1 MPITTKLKAVSLGV
15 SLALAGLLVG
25 CNQNDSDPLV
35 KNDAYYRG
43 QAEAMV
49 AKLTLGEKLDL
60 LSGPGYGSANG
71 AINVKQD
78 VPGVAGYI
86 NGVLR
91 RADGIDI
98 PALKLA
104 DGPAGVRIN
113 ANRDGDSTSY
123 YATAWPI
130 GSLLASSWDVKLVKA
145 VGEAMGDEV
154 RQYGVDILLA
164 PGMNIQRNP
173 LNGRNFEYYS
183 EDPLLTGKIGAA
195 MVNGVE
201 SNGVGTTIKHYFGN
215 NSETNRNQIND
226 IGEPRT
232 FREIYLRG
240 FQIAVDEAQPWAV
253 MTSYNKVNGTYVNER
268 RDAVTDLLR
277 GEWKF
282 DGLVMSDWFAGD
294 VANNAYKQVLAGQ
307 DLIEPGNVK
316 EQLQQSIEHGD
327 LDEAKHGDLD
337 EAKVT
342 EAAIHIL
349 TQAMKSP
356 SYNQLAVSNSPDLA
370 AHAKLARQAG
380 AESMVLLRNDAAAL
394 PIAATSKVASFGI
407 NQINTY
413 KGGTGSGDVNA
424 ASTTTIAQGLAS
436 RFPVNGALQAYYGDF
451 YEANKVYHEGQFGA
465 KGYYTCAEA
474 PISGDLAALIANAA
488 ATQQAAVISIGRQA
502 GEGADRSS
510 GKGDYLLGDDERAL
524 IDAVSSAFHAQG
536 KKVVV
541 VLNVNGVID
550 TAQWS
555 DKVDGILLAYMA
567 GQETGHAVAD
577 VLSGAV
583 NPSGKLAQSFPHS
596 YASVPSAG
604 TFPGED
610 TDGDGEPDDLYYNEG
625 IYVGYRYYSTFEQAV
640 SYPFGFGLSYTSF
653 SYTSPAIASNT
664 LEGGSAG
671 SLVLTATIT
680 NTGAVA
686 GKEAAQ
692 VYVTAPEVKLKKPL
706 IELKAFAKTAQLAPG
721 ASEQLSF
728 TIPASILASFDEASN
743 QWIVEPG
750 RYSAYISPSSDVS
763 ASTPVSFTVSK
774 EIVVSNTTPGALALP
789 AGVDPASVT
798 TVTR

>member
-35 KNDAYYRG
+35 KDDAYYRG

-49 AKLTLGEKLDL
+49 AKLTLSEKLDL

-91 RADGIDI
+91 SADGIDI

-113 ANRDGDSTSY
+113 ANRDGDSASY

-145 VGEAMGDEV
+145 IGEAMGDEV

-226 IGEPRT
+226 IGEART

-268 RDAVTDLLR
+268 RDALTDLLR

-327 LDEAKHGDLD
+327 LDEAK
-337 EAKVT
+337 VN

-349 TQAMKSP
+349 TQVMKSP
-356 SYNQLAVSNSPDLA
+356 SYSQLAISNSPDLT

-394 PIAATSKVASFGI
+394 PLAASSTLASFGI

-424 ASTTTIAQGLAS
+424 ASTTTIAQGLVA
-436 RFPVNGALQAYYGDF
+436 RFPVNEALQSYYRDF
-451 YEANKVYHEGQFGA
+451 YENNKVYHEGQFGA

-577 VLSGAV
+577 VLSGAI

-671 SLVLTATIT
+671 NLVLTATIT

-728 TIPASILASFDEASN
+728 TIPASILASFDETSN

-789 AGVDPASVT
+789 VGVDPSSVT
-798 TVTR
+798 TITR

>member
-1 MPITTKLKAVSLGV
+1 MRITTKIKTVSLAV

-25 CNQNDSDPLV
+25 CNQNDSEPLV
-35 KNDAYYRG
+35 KDDAYYRS
-43 QAEAMV
+43 QAEALV
-49 AKLTLGEKLDL
+49 AKLTLSEKLDL
-60 LSGPGYGSANG
+60 LSGPGYGSADG

-78 VPGVAGYI
+78 VAGVAGYI

-91 RADGIDI
+91 SADGIDI

-104 DGPAGVRIN
+104 DGPAGLRISSE
-113 ANRDGDSTSY
+113 RDGDSATY

-130 GSLLASSWDVKLVKA
+130 GSLLASSWDVNLVKS
-145 VGEAMGDEV
+145 VGAAMGDEV

-215 NSETNRNQIND
+215 NSETSRNQIND

-268 RDAVTDLLR
+268 KDAVTDVLR
-277 GEWKF
+277 SEWKF

-316 EQLQQSIEHGD
+316 EQLQQSIEQ
-327 LDEAKHGDLD
+327 GDLD
-337 EAKVT
+337 EAKVS
-342 EAAIHIL
+342 EAAVHIL
-349 TQAMKSP
+349 TQMMKSP

-370 AHAKLARQAG
+370 AHATLARQAG
-380 AESMVLLRNDAAAL
+380 AESMVLLRNQAAAL
-394 PIAATSKVASFGI
+394 PIATTSKVASFGI

-424 ASTTTIAQGLAS
+424 ASTTTIAQGLAA
-436 RFPVNGALQAYYGDF
+436 RFPVSETLQAYYSDF
-451 YEANKVYHEGQFGA
+451 YENNKVYHEGQFGA

-474 PISGDLAALIANAA
+474 DVGTELASLITAA
-488 ATQQAAVISIGRQA
+488 ASEQDVAVISIGRQA

-510 GKGDYLLGDDERAL
+510 GKGDYLLGDDELAL
-524 IDAVSSAFHAQG
+524 IDAVSSAFHAQS

-550 TAQWS
+550 TAQWR

-567 GQETGHAVAD
+567 GQETGNAVAD
-577 VLSGAV
+577 VLSGTV
-583 NPSGKLAQSFPHS
+583 NPSGKLAQSFPQS
-596 YASVPSAG
+596 YASVPSAT

-610 TDGDGEPDDLYYNEG
+610 TDGDGALDDLYYNEG
-625 IYVGYRYYSTFEQAV
+625 IYVGYRYYSTFDQAV

-653 SYTSPAIASNT
+653 GYTSPAIASNT
-664 LEGGSAG
+664 LASGAAG

-692 VYVTAPEVKLKKPL
+692 VYVSAPEVKLKKPL
-706 IELKAFAKTAQLAPG
+706 IELKAFAKTGQLAPG

-750 RYSAYISPSSDVS
+750 SYSAYISPSSDVS
-763 ASTPVSFTVSK
+763 TTTPVSFSVSK
-774 EIVVSNTTPGALALP
+774 EIVVSSTTPGALALP
-789 AGVDPASVT
+789 SGVDAATVT
-798 TVTR
+798 TVIK

>member
-1 MPITTKLKAVSLGV
+1 MPITTTKMKAISLCV
-15 SLALAGLLVG
+15 SLALAGILVG
-25 CNQNDSDPLV
+25 CNQNDSEPLV
-35 KNDAYYRG
+35 KDDAYYRG

-49 AKLTLGEKLDL
+49 ARLTLAEKLDL
-60 LSGPGYGSANG
+60 LSGPGYGSADG

-78 VPGVAGYI
+78 VAGVAGYI

-91 RADGIDI
+91 SADGIDI

-104 DGPAGVRIN
+104 DGPAGLRIS
-113 ANRDGDSTSY
+113 ANRDGDSASY
-123 YATAWPI
+123 HATAWPI
-130 GSLLASSWDVKLVKA
+130 GTLLASSWDVNLVRS
-145 VGEAMGDEV
+145 VGEAMGDEM

-183 EDPLLTGKIGAA
+183 EDPLLTGKMGAA
-195 MVNGVE
+195 IVNGVE
-201 SNGVGTTIKHYFGN
+201 SNGVGTTIKHFFGN

-268 RDAVTDLLR
+268 KDAVTEVLR
-277 GEWKF
+277 GEWQF

-316 EQLQQSIEHGD
+316 EQLQQSIDQAD
-327 LDEAKHGDLD
+327 LS

-342 EAAIHIL
+342 EAAINIL
-349 TQAMKSP
+349 TQVMKSP
-356 SYNQLAVSNSPDLA
+356 SYNQLPVGNSPDLA

-380 AESMVLLRNDAAAL
+380 AESMVLLRNEAGTL
-394 PIAATSKVASFGI
+394 PLATSSKVASFGI

-424 ASTTTIAQGLAS
+424 AGLTTIAQGLAE
-436 RFPVNGALQAYYGDF
+436 RFTVSAALQAYYGDF
-451 YEANKVYHEGQFGA
+451 YESNKVYHEGQFGA

-474 PISGDLAALIANAA
+474 AISPALTSLITAA
-488 ATQQAAVISIGRQA
+488 ASEQEVAVISLGRQA

-510 GKGDYLLGDDERAL
+510 GKGDYLLGDDETAL
-524 IDAVSSAFHAQG
+524 IDAVSGAFHAQG

-550 TAQWS
+550 TAQWGH
-555 DKVDGILLAYMA
+555 KVDAILLAYMA

-577 VLSGAV
+577 VLSGTV
-583 NPSGKLAQSFPHS
+583 NPSGKLAQSFPLS
-596 YASVPSAG
+596 YASVPSSG
-604 TFPGED
+604 SFPGED

-653 SYTSPAIASNT
+653 GYGSPAVARNT
-664 LEGGSAG
+664 LASGAAG

-680 NTGAVA
+680 NTGAVS

-692 VYVTAPEVKLKKPL
+692 VYVSAPEVKLKKPS
-706 IELKAFAKTAQLAPG
+706 IELKAFAKTKQLAPG

-728 TIPASILASFDEASN
+728 SIPASLLASFDEAGN

-750 RYSAYISPSSDVS
+750 SYSAYISPSSDVS
-763 ASTPVSFTVSK
+763 ATVPVTFTVSK
-774 EIVVSNTTPGALALP
+774 EIVVSHTTAGALALP
-789 AGVDPASVT
+789 SGVDAATVT
-798 TVTR
+798 TVTK

>member
-1 MPITTKLKAVSLGV
+1 MHITTKIKTVSLAV

-25 CNQNDSDPLV
+25 CNQNDSEPLV
-35 KNDAYYRG
+35 KDDAYYRG
-43 QAEAMV
+43 QAEALV
-49 AKLTLGEKLDL
+49 ARLTLSEKLDL
-60 LSGPGYGSANG
+60 LSGPGYGSADG

-78 VPGVAGYI
+78 VAGVAGYI

-91 RADGIDI
+91 SADGIDI

-104 DGPAGVRIN
+104 DGPAGLRISSE
-113 ANRDGDSTSY
+113 RDGDGATY

-130 GSLLASSWDVKLVKA
+130 GSLLASSWDVNLVKS
-145 VGEAMGDEV
+145 VGAAMGDEV

-215 NSETNRNQIND
+215 NSETSRNQIND

-268 RDAVTDLLR
+268 KDAVTDVLR
-277 GEWKF
+277 SEWKF

-294 VANNAYKQVLAGQ
+294 VTNNAYKQVLAGQ

-316 EQLQQSIEHGD
+316 EQLQQSIEQ
-327 LDEAKHGDLD
+327 GDLD
-337 EAKVT
+337 EAKVS
-342 EAAIHIL
+342 EAAVHIL
-349 TQAMKSP
+349 TQMMKSP

-370 AHAKLARQAG
+370 AHATLARQAG
-380 AESMVLLRNDAAAL
+380 AESMVLLRNQAAAL
-394 PIAATSKVASFGI
+394 PIATTSKVASFGI

-424 ASTTTIAQGLAS
+424 TSTTTIAQGLAA
-436 RFPVNGALQAYYGDF
+436 RFPVSETLQAYYSDF
-451 YEANKVYHEGQFGA
+451 YENNKVYHEGQFGA

-474 PISGDLAALIANAA
+474 DVGTELASLITAA
-488 ATQQAAVISIGRQA
+488 ASEQDVAVISIGRQA

-510 GKGDYLLGDDERAL
+510 GKGDYLLGDDELAL
-524 IDAVSSAFHAQG
+524 IDAVSSAFHAQS

-550 TAQWS
+550 TAQWR
-555 DKVDGILLAYMA
+555 DKVDAVLLAYMA
-567 GQETGHAVAD
+567 GQETGNAVAD
-577 VLSGAV
+577 VLSGTV
-583 NPSGKLAQSFPHS
+583 NPSGKLAQSFPQS
-596 YASVPSAG
+596 YASVPSAT

-610 TDGDGEPDDLYYNEG
+610 TDGDGALDDLYYNEG

-653 SYTSPAIASNT
+653 GYTSSAIASNT
-664 LEGGSAG
+664 LASGAAG

-692 VYVTAPEVKLKKPL
+692 VYVSAPEVKLKKPL
-706 IELKAFAKTAQLAPG
+706 IELKAFAKTGQLAPG

-750 RYSAYISPSSDVS
+750 SYSAYISPSSDVS
-763 ASTPVSFTVSK
+763 TTTPVSFTVSK
-774 EIVVSNTTPGALALP
+774 EIVVSSTTPGALALP
-789 AGVDPASVT
+789 SGVDAATVT
-798 TVTR
+798 TVIK

>member
-35 KNDAYYRG
+35 KDDAYYRG

-91 RADGIDI
+91 SADGIDI

-113 ANRDGDSTSY
+113 ANRDGDSASY

-327 LDEAKHGDLD
+327 LDEAK
-337 EAKVT
+337 VN

-349 TQAMKSP
+349 TQVMKSP
-356 SYNQLAVSNSPDLA
+356 SYSQLAISNSPDLT

-380 AESMVLLRNDAAAL
+380 AESMVLLRNNAAAL
-394 PIAATSKVASFGI
+394 PLAASSTLASFGI

-424 ASTTTIAQGLAS
+424 ASTTTIAQGLAA
-436 RFPVNGALQAYYGDF
+436 RFPVNEELQSYYRDF
-451 YEANKVYHEGQFGA
+451 YENNKVYHEGQFGA

-488 ATQQAAVISIGRQA
+488 TTQQAAVISIGRQA

-653 SYTSPAIASNT
+653 SYTSPAITSNT

-671 SLVLTATIT
+671 NLVLTATIT

-798 TVTR
+798 TITR

>member
-1 MPITTKLKAVSLGV
+1 MPITTKMKAVSLGV

-25 CNQNDSDPLV
+25 CNQNDSDPLL
-35 KNDAYYRG
+35 KDDAYYRG

-49 AKLTLGEKLDL
+49 AKLTLDEKLSL

-71 AINVKQD
+71 AINLKQD
-78 VPGVAGYI
+78 VAGVAGYI
-86 NGVLR
+86 NGVTR
-91 RADGIDI
+91 SADGIDI

-104 DGPAGVRIN
+104 DGPAGLRIS
-113 ANRDGDSTSY
+113 ANRDGDSATY

-130 GSLLASSWDVKLVKA
+130 GSLLASSWDVNLVKS

-240 FQIAVDEAQPWAV
+240 FQIAVEEAQPWAV
-253 MTSYNKVNGTYVNER
+253 MTSYNKFNSTYVNER
-268 RDAVTDLLR
+268 KDAVTDVLR
-277 GEWKF
+277 GEWQF

-316 EQLQQSIEHGD
+316 EQLQQSIEQGD
-327 LDEAKHGDLD
+327 LDEG
-337 EAKVT
+337 KVT

-424 ASTTTIAQGLAS
+424 ANTTTIAQGLAS
-436 RFPVNGALQAYYGDF
+436 RFPVNGALQTYYGDF

-465 KGYYTCAEA
+465 KGYYTCDEA
-474 PISGDLAALIANAA
+474 TVSPELASLITTAA
-488 ATQQAAVISIGRQA
+488 GEQDVAVISIGRQA
-502 GEGADRSS
+502 GEGADRTDS
-510 GKGDYLLGDDERAL
+510 KGDYLLGDDEIAL

-550 TAQWS
+550 TAQWGH
-555 DKVDGILLAYMA
+555 KVDAILLAYMA

-583 NPSGKLAQSFPHS
+583 NPSGKLAQSFPLS

-625 IYVGYRYYSTFEQAV
+625 IYVGYRYYSTFDKAV

-653 SYTSPAIASNT
+653 GYTSPAIASNT
-664 LEGGSAG
+664 LAKGAAG

-692 VYVTAPEVKLKKPL
+692 VYVTAPEIKLQKPT
-706 IELKAFAKTAQLAPG
+706 IELKAFAKTKQLAPG
-721 ASEQLSF
+721 AAEQLSF

-750 RYSAYISPSSDVS
+750 SYSAYISPSSDVS
-763 ASTPVSFTVSK
+763 ATTPVTFTVSK
-774 EIVVSNTTPGALALP
+774 EIVVSSTTPGTLALP
-789 AGVDPASVT
+789 EGVDPATVT
-798 TVTR
+798 TVTK

>member
-1 MPITTKLKAVSLGV
+1 MPITTKMKAVSLGV
-15 SLALAGLLVG
+15 SLALAGLLGG

-35 KNDAYYRG
+35 KDDAYYRG

-49 AKLTLGEKLDL
+49 AKLTLDEKLSL

-78 VPGVAGYI
+78 VAGVAGYI
-86 NGVLR
+86 NGVAR
-91 RADGIDI
+91 SADGIDI

-104 DGPAGVRIN
+104 DGPAGLRIS
-113 ANRDGDSTSY
+113 ANRDGDSATY

-130 GSLLASSWDVKLVKA
+130 GSLLASSWDVNLVKSI
-145 VGEAMGDEV
+145 GEAMGDEV

-240 FQIAVDEAQPWAV
+240 FQIAVNEAQPWAV
-253 MTSYNKVNGTYVNER
+253 MTSYNKFNGTYVNER
-268 RDAVTDLLR
+268 KDAITDVLR
-277 GEWKF
+277 GEWQF

-316 EQLQQSIEHGD
+316 EQLQQSIEQGD
-327 LDEAKHGDLD
+327 LN

-356 SYNQLAVSNSPDLA
+356 SYNQLAVSNSPDLT

-394 PIAATSKVASFGI
+394 PIAVTSKVASFGI

-424 ASTTTIAQGLAS
+424 ASTSTIAQGLAS

-465 KGYYTCAEA
+465 KGYYTCDEA
-474 PISGDLAALIANAA
+474 AVSPALTSLITTAASE
-488 ATQQAAVISIGRQA
+488 QEVAVISLGRQA
-502 GEGADRSS
+502 GEGADRTDS
-510 GKGDYLLGDDERAL
+510 KGDYLLGDDEIAL
-524 IDAVSSAFHAQG
+524 IDAVSGAFHAQG

-555 DKVDGILLAYMA
+555 HKVDAILLAYMA

-583 NPSGKLAQSFPHS
+583 NPSGKLAQSFPLS

-625 IYVGYRYYSTFEQAV
+625 IYVGYRYYSTFDKAV

-653 SYTSPAIASNT
+653 GYTSPAITSNT
-664 LEGGSAG
+664 LAKGAAG

-692 VYVTAPEVKLKKPL
+692 VYVTAPEVKLQKPT
-706 IELKAFAKTAQLAPG
+706 IELKAFAKTKQLAPG
-721 ASEQLSF
+721 AAEQLSF
-728 TIPASILASFDEASN
+728 TIPASILASFNEASN

-750 RYSAYISPSSDVS
+750 SYSAYISPSSDVS
-763 ASTPVSFTVSK
+763 ATTPVSFTVSK
-774 EIVVSNTTPGALALP
+774 EIVVSSTTPGALALP
-789 AGVDPASVT
+789 SGVDAATVT
-798 TVTR
+798 TMTK

>member
-1 MPITTKLKAVSLGV
+1 MRITTKIKTVSLAV

-25 CNQNDSDPLV
+25 CNQNDSEPLV
-35 KNDAYYRG
+35 KDDAYYRG
-43 QAEAMV
+43 QAEALV
-49 AKLTLGEKLDL
+49 AKLTLSEKLDL
-60 LSGPGYGSANG
+60 LSGPGYGSADG
-71 AINVKQD
+71 AISVKQD
-78 VPGVAGYI
+78 VAGVAGYI

-91 RADGIDI
+91 SADGIDI

-104 DGPAGVRIN
+104 DGPAGLRISSE
-113 ANRDGDSTSY
+113 RDGDSATY
-123 YATAWPI
+123 HATAWPI
-130 GSLLASSWDVKLVKA
+130 GSLLASSWDVNLVKS
-145 VGEAMGDEV
+145 VGAAMGDEV
-154 RQYGVDILLA
+154 RQYGIDILLA

-215 NSETNRNQIND
+215 NSETSRNQIND

-268 RDAVTDLLR
+268 KDAVTDLLR
-277 GEWKF
+277 SEWKF

-316 EQLQQSIEHGD
+316 EQLQQSIEQGY
-327 LDEAKHGDLD
+327 LD
-337 EAKVT
+337 EAKVS
-342 EAAIHIL
+342 EAAVHIL
-349 TQAMKSP
+349 TQMMKSP
-356 SYNQLAVSNSPDLA
+356 SYNLLAVSNSPDLA
-370 AHAKLARQAG
+370 AHATLARQAG
-380 AESMVLLRNDAAAL
+380 AESMVLLRNQAAAL
-394 PIAATSKVASFGI
+394 PITTNSKVASFGI

-424 ASTTTIAQGLAS
+424 AGTTTIAQGLAA
-436 RFPVNGALQAYYGDF
+436 RFPVNETLQAYYRDF
-451 YEANKVYHEGQFGA
+451 YENNKVYHEGQFGA

-474 PISGDLAALIANAA
+474 DVGTELASLITTAA
-488 ATQQAAVISIGRQA
+488 SEQDVAVISIGRQA

-510 GKGDYLLGDDERAL
+510 GKGDYLLGDDELAL
-524 IDAVSSAFHAQG
+524 IDAVSSAFHAQS

-555 DKVDGILLAYMA
+555 SKVDAVLLAYMA

-577 VLSGAV
+577 VLSGTV
-583 NPSGKLAQSFPHS
+583 NPSGKLAQSFPQS
-596 YASVPSAG
+596 YASVPSAS

-610 TDGDGEPDDLYYNEG
+610 TDGDGALDDLYYNEG
-625 IYVGYRYYSTFEQAV
+625 IYVGYRYYSTFDQAV

-653 SYTSPAIASNT
+653 GYTSPAIASNT
-664 LEGGSAG
+664 LASGAAG

-692 VYVTAPEVKLKKPL
+692 VYVSAPEVKLKKPL
-706 IELKAFAKTAQLAPG
+706 IELKAFAKTGQLAPG
-721 ASEQLSF
+721 ASERLSF

-763 ASTPVSFTVSK
+763 ATTPVSFTVSK
-774 EIVVSNTTPGALALP
+774 EIVVSSTTPGALALP
-789 AGVDPASVT
+789 SGMDAATVT
-798 TVTR
+798 TVTK

>member
-1 MPITTKLKAVSLGV
+1 MPITTKMKAVSLGV

-35 KNDAYYRG
+35 KDDAYYRG

-49 AKLTLGEKLDL
+49 AKLTLDEKLSL

-78 VPGVAGYI
+78 VAGVAGYI
-86 NGVLR
+86 NGVAR
-91 RADGIDI
+91 SADGIDI

-104 DGPAGVRIN
+104 DGPAGLRIS
-113 ANRDGDSTSY
+113 ANRDGDSATY

-130 GSLLASSWDVKLVKA
+130 GSLLASSWDVNLVKS

-201 SNGVGTTIKHYFGN
+201 SNGVGTTIKHFFGN
-215 NSETNRNQIND
+215 NSETNRSQIND

-240 FQIAVDEAQPWAV
+240 FQIAVEEAQPWAV
-253 MTSYNKVNGTYVNER
+253 MTSYNKFNGTYVNER
-268 RDAVTDLLR
+268 KDAVTDVLR

-316 EQLQQSIEHGD
+316 EQLQQSIELGD
-327 LDEAKHGDLD
+327 LN

-356 SYNQLAVSNSPDLA
+356 SYNQLAVSNSPDLV

-380 AESMVLLRNDAAAL
+380 AESMVLLRNEAAAL
-394 PIAATSKVASFGI
+394 PIATTSKVASFGI

-465 KGYYTCAEA
+465 KGYYTCDEA
-474 PISGDLAALIANAA
+474 AVSPALASLITTAA
-488 ATQQAAVISIGRQA
+488 SEQEVAVISLGRQA
-502 GEGADRSS
+502 GEGADRTDS
-510 GKGDYLLGDDERAL
+510 KGDYLLGDDEIAL

-555 DKVDGILLAYMA
+555 HKVDAILLAYMA

-583 NPSGKLAQSFPHS
+583 NPSGKLAQSFPLS
-596 YASVPSAG
+596 YASVPSAS

-625 IYVGYRYYSTFEQAV
+625 IYVGYRYYSTFDKAV
-640 SYPFGFGLSYTSF
+640 SYLFGSGLSYTSF
-653 SYTSPAIASNT
+653 GYTSPAITSNT
-664 LEGGSAG
+664 LAKGAAG

-692 VYVTAPEVKLKKPL
+692 VYVTAPEVKLQKPT
-706 IELKAFAKTAQLAPG
+706 IELKAFAKTKQLAPG
-721 ASEQLSF
+721 ASELLSF

-750 RYSAYISPSSDVS
+750 SYSAYISPSSDVS
-763 ASTPVSFTVSK
+763 ATTPVTFTVSK
-774 EIVVSNTTPGALALP
+774 EIVVSSTTPGTLALP
-789 AGVDPASVT
+789 EGVEPATVT
-798 TVTR
+798 TVTK

>member
-1 MPITTKLKAVSLGV
+1 MRITTRIKTVSLAV

-25 CNQNDSDPLV
+25 CNQNDSEPLV
-35 KNDAYYRG
+35 KDDAYYRG
-43 QAEAMV
+43 QAEALV
-49 AKLTLGEKLDL
+49 AKLTLSEKLDL
-60 LSGPGYGSANG
+60 LSGPGYGSADG

-78 VPGVAGYI
+78 VAGVAGYI

-91 RADGIDI
+91 SADGIDI

-104 DGPAGVRIN
+104 DGPAGLRISSE
-113 ANRDGDSTSY
+113 RDGDSATY

-130 GSLLASSWDVKLVKA
+130 GSLLASSWDVNLVKS
-145 VGEAMGDEV
+145 VGAAMGDEV

-215 NSETNRNQIND
+215 NSETSRNQIND

-268 RDAVTDLLR
+268 KDAVTDVLR
-277 GEWKF
+277 SEWKF

-316 EQLQQSIEHGD
+316 EQLQQSIEQ
-327 LDEAKHGDLD
+327 GDLD
-337 EAKVT
+337 EAKVS
-342 EAAIHIL
+342 EAAVHIL
-349 TQAMKSP
+349 TQMMKSP
-356 SYNQLAVSNSPDLA
+356 SHNQLAVSNSPDLA
-370 AHAKLARQAG
+370 AHATLARQAG
-380 AESMVLLRNDAAAL
+380 AESMVLLRNQAAAL
-394 PIAATSKVASFGI
+394 PIATTSKVASFGI

-424 ASTTTIAQGLAS
+424 ASTTTIAQGLAA
-436 RFPVNGALQAYYGDF
+436 RFPVSEALQAYYSDF
-451 YEANKVYHEGQFGA
+451 YENNKVYHEGQFGA

-474 PISGDLAALIANAA
+474 DVGTELASLITAA
-488 ATQQAAVISIGRQA
+488 ASEQDVAVISIGRQA

-510 GKGDYLLGDDERAL
+510 GKGDYLLGDDELAL
-524 IDAVSSAFHAQG
+524 IDAVSSAFHAQS

-550 TAQWS
+550 TAQWR
-555 DKVDGILLAYMA
+555 DKVDAVLLAYMA
-567 GQETGHAVAD
+567 GQETGNAVAD
-577 VLSGAV
+577 VLSGTV
-583 NPSGKLAQSFPHS
+583 NPSGKLAQSFPQS
-596 YASVPSAG
+596 YASVPSAT

-610 TDGDGEPDDLYYNEG
+610 TDGDGALDDLYYNEG
-625 IYVGYRYYSTFEQAV
+625 IYVGYRYYSTFDQAV

-653 SYTSPAIASNT
+653 GYTSPAIASNT
-664 LEGGSAG
+664 LASGAAG

-692 VYVTAPEVKLKKPL
+692 VYVSAPEVKLKKPL
-706 IELKAFAKTAQLAPG
+706 IELKAFAKTGQLAPG

-750 RYSAYISPSSDVS
+750 SYSAYISPSSDVS
-763 ASTPVSFTVSK
+763 TTTPVSFTVSK
-774 EIVVSNTTPGALALP
+774 EIVVSSTTPGALALP
-789 AGVDPASVT
+789 SGVDAATVT
-798 TVTR
+798 TVIK

>member
-35 KNDAYYRG
+35 KDDAYYRG

-91 RADGIDI
+91 SADGIDI

-113 ANRDGDSTSY
+113 ASRDGDSASY

-294 VANNAYKQVLAGQ
+294 VTNNAYKQVLAGQ

-327 LDEAKHGDLD
+327 LDEAK
-337 EAKVT
+337 VN

-349 TQAMKSP
+349 TQVMKSP
-356 SYNQLAVSNSPDLA
+356 SYNQLAISNSPDLT

-380 AESMVLLRNDAAAL
+380 AESMVLLRNEAAAL
-394 PIAATSKVASFGI
+394 PLSASSTLASFGI

-424 ASTTTIAQGLAS
+424 ASTTTIAQGLAA
-436 RFPVNGALQAYYGDF
+436 RFPVYEALQSYYRDF
-451 YEANKVYHEGQFGA
+451 YENNKVYHEGQFGA

-488 ATQQAAVISIGRQA
+488 TTQQAAVISIGRQA

-550 TAQWS
+550 TAQWR

-664 LEGGSAG
+664 LESGSAG
-671 SLVLTATIT
+671 NLVLTATIT

-763 ASTPVSFTVSK
+763 ASMPVSFTVSK

-798 TVTR
+798 TVIR

>member
-1 MPITTKLKAVSLGV
+1 MPITTKLKAVSLSV

-35 KNDAYYRG
+35 KDDAYYRG

-49 AKLTLGEKLDL
+49 AKLTLSEKLDL

-91 RADGIDI
+91 SADGIDI

-113 ANRDGDSTSY
+113 ANRDGDSASY

-327 LDEAKHGDLD
+327 LDEAK
-337 EAKVT
+337 VN

-349 TQAMKSP
+349 TQVMKSP
-356 SYNQLAVSNSPDLA
+356 SYSQLAISNSPDLT

-394 PIAATSKVASFGI
+394 PLAASSTLASFGI

-424 ASTTTIAQGLAS
+424 ASTTTIAQGLAA
-436 RFPVNGALQAYYGDF
+436 RFLVNEALQSYYRDF
-451 YEANKVYHEGQFGA
+451 YENNKVYHEGQFGA

-474 PISGDLAALIANAA
+474 PISGDLATLIASAA

-550 TAQWS
+550 IAQWS

-671 SLVLTATIT
+671 NLVLTATIT

-692 VYVTAPEVKLKKPL
+692 VYVSAPEVKLKKPF

>member
-1 MPITTKLKAVSLGV
+1 MRITTKIKTVSLAV

-25 CNQNDSDPLV
+25 CNQNDSEPPV
-35 KNDAYYRG
+35 KDDAYYRG
-43 QAEAMV
+43 QAEALV
-49 AKLTLGEKLDL
+49 AKLTLSEKLDL
-60 LSGPGYGSANG
+60 LSGPGYGSADG

-78 VPGVAGYI
+78 VSGVAGYI

-91 RADGIDI
+91 SADGIDI

-104 DGPAGVRIN
+104 DGPAGLRISSE
-113 ANRDGDSTSY
+113 RDGDSATY

-130 GSLLASSWDVKLVKA
+130 GSLLASSWDVNLVKS
-145 VGEAMGDEV
+145 VGAAMGDEV

-215 NSETNRNQIND
+215 NSETSRNQIND

-268 RDAVTDLLR
+268 KDAVTDVLR
-277 GEWKF
+277 SEWKF

-316 EQLQQSIEHGD
+316 EQLQQSIEQ
-327 LDEAKHGDLD
+327 GDLD
-337 EAKVT
+337 EAKVS
-342 EAAIHIL
+342 EAAVHIL
-349 TQAMKSP
+349 TQMMKSP

-370 AHAKLARQAG
+370 AHATLARQAG
-380 AESMVLLRNDAAAL
+380 AESMVLLRNQAAAL
-394 PIAATSKVASFGI
+394 PIATTSKVASFGI

-424 ASTTTIAQGLAS
+424 ASTTTIAQGLAA
-436 RFPVNGALQAYYGDF
+436 RFPVSETLQAYYSDF
-451 YEANKVYHEGQFGA
+451 YENNKVYHEGQFGA

-474 PISGDLAALIANAA
+474 DVGTELASLITAA
-488 ATQQAAVISIGRQA
+488 ASEQDVAVISIGRQA

-510 GKGDYLLGDDERAL
+510 GKGDYLLGDDELAL
-524 IDAVSSAFHAQG
+524 IDAVSSAFHAQS

-550 TAQWS
+550 TAQWR
-555 DKVDGILLAYMA
+555 DKVDAVLLAYMA
-567 GQETGHAVAD
+567 GQETGNAVAD
-577 VLSGAV
+577 VLSGTV
-583 NPSGKLAQSFPHS
+583 NPSGKLAQSFPQS
-596 YASVPSAG
+596 YASVPSAT

-610 TDGDGEPDDLYYNEG
+610 TDGDGALDDLYYNEG
-625 IYVGYRYYSTFEQAV
+625 IYVGYRYYSTFDQAV

-653 SYTSPAIASNT
+653 GYTSPAIASNT
-664 LEGGSAG
+664 LASGAAG

-692 VYVTAPEVKLKKPL
+692 VYVSAPEVKLKKPL
-706 IELKAFAKTAQLAPG
+706 IELKAFAKTGQLAPG

-750 RYSAYISPSSDVS
+750 SYSAYISPSSDVS
-763 ASTPVSFTVSK
+763 TTTPVSFTVSK
-774 EIVVSNTTPGALALP
+774 EIVVSSTTPGALALP
-789 AGVDPASVT
+789 SGVDAATVT
-798 TVTR
+798 TVIK

>member
-1 MPITTKLKAVSLGV
+1 MHITTKIKTVSLAV

-25 CNQNDSDPLV
+25 CNQNDSEPPV
-35 KNDAYYRG
+35 KDDAYYRG
-43 QAEAMV
+43 QAEALV
-49 AKLTLGEKLDL
+49 AKLTLSEKLDL
-60 LSGPGYGSANG
+60 LSGPGYGSADG

-78 VPGVAGYI
+78 VAGVAGYI

-91 RADGIDI
+91 SADGIDI

-104 DGPAGVRIN
+104 DGPAGLRISSE
-113 ANRDGDSTSY
+113 RDGDGATY

-130 GSLLASSWDVKLVKA
+130 GSLLASSWDVNLVKS
-145 VGEAMGDEV
+145 VGAAMGDEV

-215 NSETNRNQIND
+215 NSETSRNQIND

-268 RDAVTDLLR
+268 KDAVTDVLR
-277 GEWKF
+277 SEWKF

-294 VANNAYKQVLAGQ
+294 VTNNAYKQVLAGQ

-316 EQLQQSIEHGD
+316 EQLQQSIEQ
-327 LDEAKHGDLD
+327 GDLD
-337 EAKVT
+337 EAKVS
-342 EAAIHIL
+342 EAAVHIL
-349 TQAMKSP
+349 TQMMKSP

-370 AHAKLARQAG
+370 AHATLARQAG
-380 AESMVLLRNDAAAL
+380 AESMVLLRNQAAAL
-394 PIAATSKVASFGI
+394 PIATTSKVASFGI

-424 ASTTTIAQGLAS
+424 TSTTTIAQGLAA
-436 RFPVNGALQAYYGDF
+436 RFPVSETLQAYYSDF
-451 YEANKVYHEGQFGA
+451 YENNKVYHEGQFGA

-474 PISGDLAALIANAA
+474 DVGTELASLITAA
-488 ATQQAAVISIGRQA
+488 ASEQDVAVISIGRQA

-510 GKGDYLLGDDERAL
+510 GKGDYLLGDDELAL
-524 IDAVSSAFHAQG
+524 IDAVSSAFHAQS

-550 TAQWS
+550 TAQWR
-555 DKVDGILLAYMA
+555 DKVDAVLLAYMA
-567 GQETGHAVAD
+567 GQETGNAVAD
-577 VLSGAV
+577 VLSGTV
-583 NPSGKLAQSFPHS
+583 NPSGKLAQSFPQS
-596 YASVPSAG
+596 YASVPSAT

-610 TDGDGEPDDLYYNEG
+610 TDGDGALDDLYYNEG

-653 SYTSPAIASNT
+653 GYTSSAIASNT
-664 LEGGSAG
+664 LASGAAG

-692 VYVTAPEVKLKKPL
+692 VYVSAPEVKLKKPL
-706 IELKAFAKTAQLAPG
+706 IELKAFAKTGQLAPG

-728 TIPASILASFDEASN
+728 IIPASILASFDEASN

-750 RYSAYISPSSDVS
+750 SYSAYISPSSDVS
-763 ASTPVSFTVSK
+763 TTTPVSFTVSK
-774 EIVVSNTTPGALALP
+774 EIVVSSTTPGALALP
-789 AGVDPASVT
+789 SGVDAATVT
-798 TVTR
+798 TVIK

>member
-35 KNDAYYRG
+35 KDDAYYRG

-91 RADGIDI
+91 SADGIDI

-113 ANRDGDSTSY
+113 ANRDGDSASY

-268 RDAVTDLLR
+268 KDAVTDLLR

-327 LDEAKHGDLD
+327 LDEAK
-337 EAKVT
+337 VN

-349 TQAMKSP
+349 TQVMKSP
-356 SYNQLAVSNSPDLA
+356 SYSQLAISNSPDLT

-394 PIAATSKVASFGI
+394 PLAASSTLASFGI

-424 ASTTTIAQGLAS
+424 ASTTTIAQGLAA
-436 RFPVNGALQAYYGDF
+436 RFPVNEVLQSYYRDF
-451 YEANKVYHEGQFGA
+451 YENNKVYHEGQFGA

-474 PISGDLAALIANAA
+474 PVSGDLAALIASAA

-671 SLVLTATIT
+671 NLVLTATIT

-798 TVTR
+798 TITR

>member
-1 MPITTKLKAVSLGV
+1 MRITTKIKTVSLAV

-25 CNQNDSDPLV
+25 CNQNDSEPLV
-35 KNDAYYRG
+35 KDDAYYRG
-43 QAEAMV
+43 QAEALV
-49 AKLTLGEKLDL
+49 AKLTLSEKLDL
-60 LSGPGYGSANG
+60 LSGPGYGSADG

-78 VPGVAGYI
+78 VAGVAGYI

-91 RADGIDI
+91 SADGIDI

-104 DGPAGVRIN
+104 DGPAGLRISSE
-113 ANRDGDSTSY
+113 RDGDSATY
-123 YATAWPI
+123 HATAWPI
-130 GSLLASSWDVKLVKA
+130 GSLLASSWDVNLVKS
-145 VGEAMGDEV
+145 VGAAMGDEV

-215 NSETNRNQIND
+215 NSETSRNQIND

-268 RDAVTDLLR
+268 KDAVTDLLR
-277 GEWKF
+277 SEWKF

-316 EQLQQSIEHGD
+316 EQLQQSIEQGY
-327 LDEAKHGDLD
+327 LD
-337 EAKVT
+337 EAKVS
-342 EAAIHIL
+342 EAAVHIL
-349 TQAMKSP
+349 TQMMKSP
-356 SYNQLAVSNSPDLA
+356 SYNLLAVSNSPDLA
-370 AHAKLARQAG
+370 AHATLARQAG
-380 AESMVLLRNDAAAL
+380 AESMVLLRNQAAAL
-394 PIAATSKVASFGI
+394 PIATNSKVASFGI

-424 ASTTTIAQGLAS
+424 AGTTTIAQGLAA
-436 RFPVNGALQAYYGDF
+436 RFPVNETLQAYYRDF
-451 YEANKVYHEGQFGA
+451 YENNKVYHEGQFGA

-474 PISGDLAALIANAA
+474 DVGTELASLITTAA
-488 ATQQAAVISIGRQA
+488 SEQDVAVISIGRQA

-510 GKGDYLLGDDERAL
+510 GKGDYLLGDDELAL
-524 IDAVSSAFHAQG
+524 IDAVSSAFHAQS

-555 DKVDGILLAYMA
+555 SKVDAVLLAYMA

-577 VLSGAV
+577 VLSGTV
-583 NPSGKLAQSFPHS
+583 NPSGKLAQSFPQS
-596 YASVPSAG
+596 YASVPSAS

-610 TDGDGEPDDLYYNEG
+610 TDGDGALDDLYYNEG
-625 IYVGYRYYSTFEQAV
+625 IYVGYRYYSTFDQAV

-653 SYTSPAIASNT
+653 GYTSPAIASNT
-664 LEGGSAG
+664 LASGAAG

-692 VYVTAPEVKLKKPL
+692 VYVSAPEVKLKKPL
-706 IELKAFAKTAQLAPG
+706 IELKAFAKTGQLAPG
-721 ASEQLSF
+721 ASERLSF

-763 ASTPVSFTVSK
+763 ATTPVSFTVSK
-774 EIVVSNTTPGALALP
+774 EIVVSSTTPGALALP
-789 AGVDPASVT
+789 SGMDAATVT
-798 TVTR
+798 TVTK

>member
-1 MPITTKLKAVSLGV
+1 MRITTKIKTVSLAV

-25 CNQNDSDPLV
+25 CNQNDSEPLV
-35 KNDAYYRG
+35 KDDAYYRG
-43 QAEAMV
+43 QAEALV
-49 AKLTLGEKLDL
+49 AKLTLSEKLDL
-60 LSGPGYGSANG
+60 LSGPGYGSADG

-78 VPGVAGYI
+78 VAGVAGYI

-91 RADGIDI
+91 SADGIDI

-104 DGPAGVRIN
+104 DGPAGLRISSE
-113 ANRDGDSTSY
+113 RDGDSATY

-130 GSLLASSWDVKLVKA
+130 GSLLASSWDVNLVKS
-145 VGEAMGDEV
+145 VGAAMGDEV

-215 NSETNRNQIND
+215 NSETSRNQIND

-268 RDAVTDLLR
+268 KDAVTDVLR
-277 GEWKF
+277 SEWKF

-316 EQLQQSIEHGD
+316 EQLQQSIEQ
-327 LDEAKHGDLD
+327 GDLD
-337 EAKVT
+337 EAKVS
-342 EAAIHIL
+342 EAAVHIL
-349 TQAMKSP
+349 TQMMKSP

-370 AHAKLARQAG
+370 AHATLARQAG
-380 AESMVLLRNDAAAL
+380 AESMVLLRNQAAAL
-394 PIAATSKVASFGI
+394 PIATTSKVASFGI

-424 ASTTTIAQGLAS
+424 ASTTTIAQGLAA
-436 RFPVNGALQAYYGDF
+436 RFPVSETLLAYYSDF
-451 YEANKVYHEGQFGA
+451 YENNKVYHEGQFGA

-474 PISGDLAALIANAA
+474 DVGTELASLITAA
-488 ATQQAAVISIGRQA
+488 ASEQDVAVISIGRQA

-510 GKGDYLLGDDERAL
+510 GKGDYLLGDDELAL
-524 IDAVSSAFHAQG
+524 IDAVSSAFHAQS

-550 TAQWS
+550 TAQWR
-555 DKVDGILLAYMA
+555 DKVDAVLLAYMA
-567 GQETGHAVAD
+567 GQETGNAVAD
-577 VLSGAV
+577 VLSGTV
-583 NPSGKLAQSFPHS
+583 NPSGKLAQSFPQS
-596 YASVPSAG
+596 YASVPSAT

-610 TDGDGEPDDLYYNEG
+610 TDGDGALDDLYYNEG
-625 IYVGYRYYSTFEQAV
+625 IYVGYRYYSTFDQAV

-653 SYTSPAIASNT
+653 GYTSPAIASNT
-664 LEGGSAG
+664 LASGAAG

-692 VYVTAPEVKLKKPL
+692 VYVSAPEVKLKKPL
-706 IELKAFAKTAQLAPG
+706 IELKAFAKTGQLAPG

-750 RYSAYISPSSDVS
+750 SYSAYISPSSDVS
-763 ASTPVSFTVSK
+763 TTTPVSFTVSK
-774 EIVVSNTTPGALALP
+774 EIVVSSTTPGALALP
-789 AGVDPASVT
+789 SGVDAATVT
-798 TVTR
+798 TVIK

>member
-1 MPITTKLKAVSLGV
+1 MPITTKMKAVSLGV
-15 SLALAGLLVG
+15 SLALAGLLGG

-35 KNDAYYRG
+35 KDDAYYRG

-49 AKLTLGEKLDL
+49 AKLTLDEKLSL

-78 VPGVAGYI
+78 VAGVAGYI
-86 NGVLR
+86 NGVAR
-91 RADGIDI
+91 SADGIDI

-104 DGPAGVRIN
+104 DGPAGLRIS
-113 ANRDGDSTSY
+113 ANRDGDSATY

-130 GSLLASSWDVKLVKA
+130 GSLLASSWDVNLVKS

-253 MTSYNKVNGTYVNER
+253 MTSYNKFNGTYVNER
-268 RDAVTDLLR
+268 KDAITDVLR
-277 GEWKF
+277 GEWQF

-316 EQLQQSIEHGD
+316 EQLQQSIEQGD
-327 LDEAKHGDLD
+327 LN

-370 AHAKLARQAG
+370 AHARLARQAG

-394 PIAATSKVASFGI
+394 PIAVTSKVASFGI

-424 ASTTTIAQGLAS
+424 ASTTTIARGLAS
-436 RFPVNGALQAYYGDF
+436 RFPVNDTLQTYYGDF

-465 KGYYTCAEA
+465 KGYYTCDEA
-474 PISGDLAALIANAA
+474 TVSPELANLITTAA
-488 ATQQAAVISIGRQA
+488 GEQDVAVISIGRQA
-502 GEGADRSS
+502 GEGADRTDS
-510 GKGDYLLGDDERAL
+510 KGDYLLGDDETAL
-524 IDAVSSAFHAQG
+524 IDAVSTAFHAQG

-550 TAQWS
+550 TAQWGH
-555 DKVDGILLAYMA
+555 KVDAILLAYMA

-577 VLSGAV
+577 VLSGTV
-583 NPSGKLAQSFPHS
+583 NPSGKLAQSFPLS

-625 IYVGYRYYSTFEQAV
+625 IYVGYRYYSTFDKAV

-653 SYTSPAIASNT
+653 GYTSPAIANNT
-664 LEGGSAG
+664 LADGAAG

-692 VYVTAPEVKLKKPL
+692 VYVTAPEVKLQKPT
-706 IELKAFAKTAQLAPG
+706 IELKAFAKTKQLAPG
-721 ASEQLSF
+721 AAEQLSF

-750 RYSAYISPSSDVS
+750 SYSAYISPSSDVS
-763 ASTPVSFTVSK
+763 ATTPVTFTVSK
-774 EIVVSNTTPGALALP
+774 EIVVSSTTPGTLALP
-789 AGVDPASVT
+789 EGVDSATVT
-798 TVTR
+798 TVTK

>member
-35 KNDAYYRG
+35 KDDAYYRG

-91 RADGIDI
+91 SADGINI

-113 ANRDGDSTSY
+113 ANRDGDSASY

-268 RDAVTDLLR
+268 KDAVTDLLR

-327 LDEAKHGDLD
+327 LDEAK
-337 EAKVT
+337 VN

-349 TQAMKSP
+349 TQVMKSP
-356 SYNQLAVSNSPDLA
+356 SYSQLAISNSPDLT

-394 PIAATSKVASFGI
+394 PLAASSTLASFGI

-424 ASTTTIAQGLAS
+424 ASTTTIAQGLAA
-436 RFPVNGALQAYYGDF
+436 RFPVNEVLQSYYRDF
-451 YEANKVYHEGQFGA
+451 YENNKVYHEGQFGA

-474 PISGDLAALIANAA
+474 PVSGDLAALIASAA

-671 SLVLTATIT
+671 NLVLTATIT

-798 TVTR
+798 TITR

>member
-35 KNDAYYRG
+35 KDDAYYRG

-49 AKLTLGEKLDL
+49 AKLTLSEKLDL

-91 RADGIDI
+91 SADGIDI

-113 ANRDGDSTSY
+113 ANRDGDSASY

-268 RDAVTDLLR
+268 RDALTDLLR

-327 LDEAKHGDLD
+327 LDEAK
-337 EAKVT
+337 VN

-349 TQAMKSP
+349 TQVMKSP
-356 SYNQLAVSNSPDLA
+356 SYNQLAISNSPDLT

-394 PIAATSKVASFGI
+394 PLAASSTLASFGI

-424 ASTTTIAQGLAS
+424 ASTTTIAQGLAA
-436 RFPVNGALQAYYGDF
+436 RFPVNEALQSYYHDF
-451 YEANKVYHEGQFGA
+451 YENNKVYHEGQFGA

-474 PISGDLAALIANAA
+474 PISGDLAALIASAA

-664 LEGGSAG
+664 LADGSAG
-671 SLVLTATIT
+671 NLVLTATIT

-763 ASTPVSFTVSK
+763 AGTPVSFTVSK

-798 TVTR
+798 ITR

>member
-35 KNDAYYRG
+35 KDDAYYRG

-49 AKLTLGEKLDL
+49 ARLTLGEKLDL

-91 RADGIDI
+91 SADGIDI

-113 ANRDGDSTSY
+113 ANRDGDSASY

-268 RDAVTDLLR
+268 KDAVTDLLR

-316 EQLQQSIEHGD
+316 EQLQQSIEQ
-327 LDEAKHGDLD
+327 GDLD
-337 EAKVT
+337 EAKVN

-349 TQAMKSP
+349 TQVMKSP
-356 SYNQLAVSNSPDLA
+356 SYNQLAISNSPDLT

-380 AESMVLLRNDAAAL
+380 AESMVLLRNEAAAL
-394 PIAATSKVASFGI
+394 PLSASSSLASFGI

-424 ASTTTIAQGLAS
+424 ASTTTIAQGLAA
-436 RFPVNGALQAYYGDF
+436 RFPVYEALQSYYRDF
-451 YEANKVYHEGQFGA
+451 YENNKVYHEGQFGA

-474 PISGDLAALIANAA
+474 PISGELAALIASAA
-488 ATQQAAVISIGRQA
+488 TTQQAAVISIGRQA

-510 GKGDYLLGDDERAL
+510 GKGDYLLGDDELAL

-550 TAQWS
+550 TAQWG

-583 NPSGKLAQSFPHS
+583 NPSGKLAQSFPQS

-671 SLVLTATIT
+671 NLVLTATIT

-721 ASEQLSF
+721 ASERLSF

-763 ASTPVSFTVSK
+763 SSTPISFTVSK

-798 TVTR
+798 TITH

>member
-1 MPITTKLKAVSLGV
+1 MRITTKIKTVSLAV

-25 CNQNDSDPLV
+25 CNQNDSEPLV
-35 KNDAYYRG
+35 KDDAYYRG
-43 QAEAMV
+43 QAEALV
-49 AKLTLGEKLDL
+49 AKLTLSEKLDL
-60 LSGPGYGSANG
+60 LSGPGYGSADG

-78 VPGVAGYI
+78 VAGVAGYI

-91 RADGIDI
+91 SADGIDI

-104 DGPAGVRIN
+104 DGPAGLRISSE
-113 ANRDGDSTSY
+113 RDGDSATY

-130 GSLLASSWDVKLVKA
+130 GSLLASSWDVNLVKS
-145 VGEAMGDEV
+145 VGAAMGDEV

-215 NSETNRNQIND
+215 NSETSRNQIND

-268 RDAVTDLLR
+268 KDAVTDVLR
-277 GEWKF
+277 SEWKF

-316 EQLQQSIEHGD
+316 EQLQQSIE
-327 LDEAKHGDLD
+327 LGDLD
-337 EAKVT
+337 EAKVN
-342 EAAIHIL
+342 EAAVHIL
-349 TQAMKSP
+349 TQMMKSP

-370 AHAKLARQAG
+370 AHATLARQAG
-380 AESMVLLRNDAAAL
+380 AESMVLLRNQAAAL
-394 PIAATSKVASFGI
+394 PIATTSKVASFGI

-424 ASTTTIAQGLAS
+424 ASTTTIAQGLAA
-436 RFPVNGALQAYYGDF
+436 RFPVSETLQAYYSDF
-451 YEANKVYHEGQFGA
+451 YENNKVYHEGQFGA

-474 PISGDLAALIANAA
+474 DVGTELASLITAA
-488 ATQQAAVISIGRQA
+488 ASEQDVAVISIGRQA

-510 GKGDYLLGDDERAL
+510 GKGDYLLGDDEIAL
-524 IDAVSSAFHAQG
+524 IDAVSSAFHAQS

-550 TAQWS
+550 TAQWR

-567 GQETGHAVAD
+567 GQETGNAVAD
-577 VLSGAV
+577 VLSGTV
-583 NPSGKLAQSFPHS
+583 NPSGKLAQSFPQS
-596 YASVPSAG
+596 YASVPSAT

-610 TDGDGEPDDLYYNEG
+610 TDGDGALDDLYYNEG

-653 SYTSPAIASNT
+653 GYTSSAIASNT
-664 LEGGSAG
+664 LASGAAG

-692 VYVTAPEVKLKKPL
+692 VYVSAPEVKLKKPL
-706 IELKAFAKTAQLAPG
+706 IELKAFAKTGQLAPG

-728 TIPASILASFDEASN
+728 IIPASILASFDEASN

-750 RYSAYISPSSDVS
+750 SYSAYISPSSDVS
-763 ASTPVSFTVSK
+763 TTTPVSFTVSK
-774 EIVVSNTTPGALALP
+774 EIVVSSTTPGALALP
-789 AGVDPASVT
+789 SGVDAATVT
-798 TVTR
+798 TVIK

>member
-1 MPITTKLKAVSLGV
+1 
-15 SLALAGLLVG
+15 
-25 CNQNDSDPLV
+25 
-35 KNDAYYRG
+35 
-43 QAEAMV
+43 
-49 AKLTLGEKLDL
+49 
-60 LSGPGYGSANG
+60 
-71 AINVKQD
+71 
-78 VPGVAGYI
+78 
-86 NGVLR
+86 
-91 RADGIDI
+91 
-98 PALKLA
+98 
-104 DGPAGVRIN
+104 
-113 ANRDGDSTSY
+113 
-123 YATAWPI
+123 
-130 GSLLASSWDVKLVKA
+130 
-145 VGEAMGDEV
+145 
-154 RQYGVDILLA
+154 
-164 PGMNIQRNP
+164 
-173 LNGRNFEYYS
+173 
-183 EDPLLTGKIGAA
+183 
-195 MVNGVE
+195 
-201 SNGVGTTIKHYFGN
+201 
-215 NSETNRNQIND
+215 
-226 IGEPRT
+226 
-232 FREIYLRG
+232 
-240 FQIAVDEAQPWAV
+240 
-253 MTSYNKVNGTYVNER
+253 
-268 RDAVTDLLR
+268 
-277 GEWKF
+277 
-282 DGLVMSDWFAGD
+282 
-294 VANNAYKQVLAGQ
+294 
-307 DLIEPGNVK
+307 
-316 EQLQQSIEHGD
+316 
-327 LDEAKHGDLD
+327 
-337 EAKVT
+337 
-342 EAAIHIL
+342 
-349 TQAMKSP
+349 MKSP
-356 SYNQLAVSNSPDLA
+356 SYNQLAISNSPDLTT
-370 AHAKLARQAG
+370 HAKLARQAG
-380 AESMVLLRNDAAAL
+380 AESMVLLRNEAAAL
-394 PIAATSKVASFGI
+394 PLATSSSLASFGI

-424 ASTTTIAQGLAS
+424 ANTTTIAQGLAA
-436 RFPVNGALQAYYGDF
+436 RFPVNEALQSYYRDF
-451 YEANKVYHEGQFGA
+451 YENNKVYHEGQFGA

-474 PISGDLAALIANAA
+474 PISGELAALIANAA
-488 ATQQAAVISIGRQA
+488 TTQQAAVISIGRQA

-536 KKVVV
+536 KKVMV

-550 TAQWS
+550 TTQWS

-653 SYTSPAIASNT
+653 SYTSPAITSNT

-671 SLVLTATIT
+671 NLVLTATIT

-750 RYSAYISPSSDVS
+750 RYSAYISPSSDVF

-798 TVTR
+798 TITR

>member
-1 MPITTKLKAVSLGV
+1 MSITTKLKAVSLGV

-25 CNQNDSDPLV
+25 CNQNDSDPLI
-35 KNDAYYRG
+35 KDDAYYRG

-91 RADGIDI
+91 SADGIDI

-113 ANRDGDSTSY
+113 ANRDGDSASY

-145 VGEAMGDEV
+145 IGEAMGDEV

-294 VANNAYKQVLAGQ
+294 VTNNAYKQVLAGQ

-327 LDEAKHGDLD
+327 LDEAK
-337 EAKVT
+337 VN

-349 TQAMKSP
+349 TQVMKSP
-356 SYNQLAVSNSPDLA
+356 SYNQLAISNSPDLT

-380 AESMVLLRNDAAAL
+380 AESMVLLRNEAAAL
-394 PIAATSKVASFGI
+394 PLSASSTLASFGI

-424 ASTTTIAQGLAS
+424 ASTTTIAQGLAA
-436 RFPVNGALQAYYGDF
+436 RFPVYEALQSYYRDF
-451 YEANKVYHEGQFGA
+451 YENNKVYHEGQFGA

-488 ATQQAAVISIGRQA
+488 TTQQAAVISIGRQA

-550 TAQWS
+550 TAQWG

-583 NPSGKLAQSFPHS
+583 NPSGKLAQSFPQS

-625 IYVGYRYYSTFEQAV
+625 IYVGYRYYNTFEQAV

-671 SLVLTATIT
+671 NLVLTATIT

-763 ASTPVSFTVSK
+763 SSTPVSFTVSK

>member
-35 KNDAYYRG
+35 KDDAYYRG

-91 RADGIDI
+91 SADGIDI

-113 ANRDGDSTSY
+113 ANRDGDSASY

-232 FREIYLRG
+232 FREIYLRA

-327 LDEAKHGDLD
+327 LDEAK
-337 EAKVT
+337 VN

-349 TQAMKSP
+349 TQVMKSP
-356 SYNQLAVSNSPDLA
+356 SYSQLAISNSPDLT

-380 AESMVLLRNDAAAL
+380 A
-394 PIAATSKVASFGI
+394 
-407 NQINTY
+407 
-413 KGGTGSGDVNA
+413 
-424 ASTTTIAQGLAS
+424 
-436 RFPVNGALQAYYGDF
+436 
-451 YEANKVYHEGQFGA
+451 
-465 KGYYTCAEA
+465 
-474 PISGDLAALIANAA
+474 
-488 ATQQAAVISIGRQA
+488 
-502 GEGADRSS
+502 
-510 GKGDYLLGDDERAL
+510 
-524 IDAVSSAFHAQG
+524 
-536 KKVVV
+536 
-541 VLNVNGVID
+541 
-550 TAQWS
+550 
-555 DKVDGILLAYMA
+555 
-567 GQETGHAVAD
+567 
-577 VLSGAV
+577 
-583 NPSGKLAQSFPHS
+583 
-596 YASVPSAG
+596 
-604 TFPGED
+604 
-610 TDGDGEPDDLYYNEG
+610 
-625 IYVGYRYYSTFEQAV
+625 
-640 SYPFGFGLSYTSF
+640 
-653 SYTSPAIASNT
+653 
-664 LEGGSAG
+664 
-671 SLVLTATIT
+671 
-680 NTGAVA
+680 
-686 GKEAAQ
+686 
-692 VYVTAPEVKLKKPL
+692 
-706 IELKAFAKTAQLAPG
+706 
-721 ASEQLSF
+721 
-728 TIPASILASFDEASN
+728 
-743 QWIVEPG
+743 
-750 RYSAYISPSSDVS
+750 
-763 ASTPVSFTVSK
+763 
-774 EIVVSNTTPGALALP
+774 
-789 AGVDPASVT
+789 
-798 TVTR
+798 

>member
-1 MPITTKLKAVSLGV
+1 MRITTKIKTVSLAV

-25 CNQNDSDPLV
+25 CNQNDSEPLV
-35 KNDAYYRG
+35 KDDAYYRG
-43 QAEAMV
+43 QAEALV
-49 AKLTLGEKLDL
+49 ARLTLSEKLDL
-60 LSGPGYGSANG
+60 LSGPGYGSADG

-78 VPGVAGYI
+78 VAGVAGYI

-91 RADGIDI
+91 SADGIDI

-104 DGPAGVRIN
+104 DGPAGLRISSE
-113 ANRDGDSTSY
+113 RDGDSATY

-130 GSLLASSWDVKLVKA
+130 GSLLASSWDVNLVKS
-145 VGEAMGDEV
+145 VGAAMGDEV

-215 NSETNRNQIND
+215 NSETSRNQIND

-268 RDAVTDLLR
+268 KDAVTDVLR
-277 GEWKF
+277 SEWKF

-316 EQLQQSIEHGD
+316 EQLQQSIEQ
-327 LDEAKHGDLD
+327 GDLD
-337 EAKVT
+337 EAKVS
-342 EAAIHIL
+342 EAAVHIL
-349 TQAMKSP
+349 TQMMKSP

-370 AHAKLARQAG
+370 AHATLARQAG
-380 AESMVLLRNDAAAL
+380 AESMVLLRNQAAAL
-394 PIAATSKVASFGI
+394 PIATTSKVASFGI

-424 ASTTTIAQGLAS
+424 ASTTTIAQGLAA
-436 RFPVNGALQAYYGDF
+436 RFPVSEALQAYYSDF
-451 YEANKVYHEGQFGA
+451 YENNKVYHEGQFGA

-474 PISGDLAALIANAA
+474 DVGTELASLITAA
-488 ATQQAAVISIGRQA
+488 ASEQDVAVISIGRQA

-510 GKGDYLLGDDERAL
+510 GKGDYLLGDDELAL
-524 IDAVSSAFHAQG
+524 IDAVSSAFHAQS

-550 TAQWS
+550 TAQWR
-555 DKVDGILLAYMA
+555 DKVDAVLLAYMA
-567 GQETGHAVAD
+567 GQETGNAVAD
-577 VLSGAV
+577 VLSGTV
-583 NPSGKLAQSFPHS
+583 NPSGKLAQSFPQS
-596 YASVPSAG
+596 YASVPSAT

-610 TDGDGEPDDLYYNEG
+610 TDGDGALDDLYYNEG
-625 IYVGYRYYSTFEQAV
+625 IYVGYRYYSTFDQAV

-653 SYTSPAIASNT
+653 GYTSPAIASNT
-664 LEGGSAG
+664 LASGAAG

-692 VYVTAPEVKLKKPL
+692 VYVSAPEVKLKKPL
-706 IELKAFAKTAQLAPG
+706 TELKAFAKTGQLAPG

-750 RYSAYISPSSDVS
+750 SYSAYISPSSDVS
-763 ASTPVSFTVSK
+763 TTTPVSFTVSK
-774 EIVVSNTTPGALALP
+774 EIVVSSTTPGALALP
-789 AGVDPASVT
+789 SGVDAATVT
-798 TVTR
+798 TVIK

>member
-1 MPITTKLKAVSLGV
+1 MPITTTKMKAVSLCV
-15 SLALAGLLVG
+15 SLALAGILVG
-25 CNQNDSDPLV
+25 CNQNDSAPLV
-35 KNDAYYRG
+35 KDDAYYRG

-49 AKLTLGEKLDL
+49 ARLTLAEKLDL
-60 LSGPGYGSANG
+60 LSGPGYGSADG
-71 AINVKQD
+71 AINIKQD
-78 VPGVAGYI
+78 VAGVAGYI

-91 RADGIDI
+91 SADGIDI

-104 DGPAGVRIN
+104 DGPAGLRIN
-113 ANRDGDSTSY
+113 ANRDGDSASY
-123 YATAWPI
+123 HATAWPI
-130 GSLLASSWDVKLVKA
+130 GALLASSWDVTLVRS
-145 VGEAMGDEV
+145 VGAAMGDEM

-183 EDPLLTGKIGAA
+183 EDPLLTGKMGAA
-195 MVNGVE
+195 IVNGVE
-201 SNGVGTTIKHYFGN
+201 SNGVGTTIKHFFGN

-268 RDAVTDLLR
+268 KDAVIEVLR
-277 GEWKF
+277 GEWQF

-316 EQLQQSIEHGD
+316 EQLQQSIDHGD
-327 LDEAKHGDLD
+327 LS

-342 EAAIHIL
+342 EAAINIL
-349 TQAMKSP
+349 TQVMKSP
-356 SYNQLAVSNSPDLA
+356 SYNQLPVGNSPDLA

-380 AESMVLLRNDAAAL
+380 AESMVLLRNEAAAL
-394 PIAATSKVASFGI
+394 PLATSSKVASFGI

-424 ASTTTIAQGLAS
+424 AGLTTIAQGLAE
-436 RFPVNGALQAYYGDF
+436 RFTVSAALQAYYGDF
-451 YEANKVYHEGQFGA
+451 YESNKVYHEGQFGA
-465 KGYYTCAEA
+465 KGYYSCAEA
-474 PISGDLAALIANAA
+474 AVSPELASLITTAA
-488 ATQQAAVISIGRQA
+488 SEQEVAVISLGRQA

-510 GKGDYLLGDDERAL
+510 GKGDYLLGDDETAL
-524 IDAVSSAFHAQG
+524 IDAVSGAFHAQG

-550 TAQWS
+550 TAQWGH
-555 DKVDGILLAYMA
+555 KVDAILLAYMA

-577 VLSGAV
+577 VLSGTV
-583 NPSGKLAQSFPHS
+583 NPSGKLAQSFPLS
-596 YASVPSAG
+596 YASVPSSDS
-604 TFPGED
+604 FPGED

-625 IYVGYRYYSTFEQAV
+625 IYVGYRYYSTFDQAV

-653 SYTSPAIASNT
+653 GYGSPAVARNT
-664 LEGGSAG
+664 LASGAAG

-680 NTGAVA
+680 NTGALS

-692 VYVTAPEVKLKKPL
+692 VYVSAPEVKLKKPI
-706 IELKAFAKTAQLAPG
+706 IELKAFAKTKQLAPG
-721 ASEQLSF
+721 ASERLSF
-728 TIPASILASFDEASN
+728 SIPASLLASFDEAGN

-750 RYSAYISPSSDVS
+750 NYSAYIGPSSDVS
-763 ASTPVSFTVSK
+763 ATVPVTFTVSK
-774 EIVVSNTTPGALALP
+774 EIVVSHTTAGALALP
-789 AGVDPASVT
+789 SGVDAATVT
-798 TVTR
+798 TVTK

>member
-1 MPITTKLKAVSLGV
+1 MPITTKMKAVSLGV
-15 SLALAGLLVG
+15 SLALAGLLG
-25 CNQNDSDPLV
+25 GAPLAMASAPLL
-35 KNDAYYRG
+35 KNDAYYRA
-43 QAEAMV
+43 QARAIV

-60 LSGPGYGSANG
+60 LSGPGFGG
-71 AINVKQD
+71 ASVINAKQD
-78 VPGVAGYI
+78 VAGVAGYI
-86 NGVLR
+86 NGVSR
-91 RADGIDI
+91 IDI

-104 DGPAGVRIN
+104 DGPAGLRIN
-113 ANRDGDSTSY
+113 PNRADDSATY

-130 GSLLASSWDVKLVKA
+130 GTLLASSWDVNLVQS

-183 EDPLLTGKIGAA
+183 EDPLLTGKMGAA

-201 SNGVGTTIKHYFGN
+201 SNGVGATIKHFFGN
-215 NSETNRNQIND
+215 NSETNRNRIND

-240 FQIAVDEAQPWAV
+240 FQIAVDESQPWAV

-268 RDAVTDLLR
+268 KDAVTDVLR
-277 GEWKF
+277 GEWQF

-294 VANNAYKQVLAGQ
+294 VNNSAYKQVLAGQ

-316 EQLQQSIEHGD
+316 AKLQKSIELGD
-327 LDEAKHGDLD
+327 LS

-342 EAAIHIL
+342 EAAVHIMA
-349 TQAMKSP
+349 QVMKSP
-356 SYNQLAVSNSPDLA
+356 SYNRLSVSNTPDLA
-370 AHAKLARQAG
+370 AHATLARQAG
-380 AESMVLLRNDAAAL
+380 AESMVLLRNEATAL
-394 PIAATSKVASFGI
+394 PIAANSKVASFGI

-424 ASTTTIAQGLAS
+424 ASTVTIGEGLAN
-436 RFPVNGALQAYYGDF
+436 RFQVSGALQDYYDDF
-451 YEANKVYHEGQFGA
+451 YAKNKVYHAGQFGA

-474 PISGDLAALIANAA
+474 GVSSELTDLIAAA
-488 ATQQAAVISIGRQA
+488 ASEQEVAVVSIGRQA
-502 GEGADRSS
+502 GEGADRTK
-510 GKGDYLLGDDERAL
+510 GKGDYLLSDDETAL
-524 IDAVSSAFHAQG
+524 IEAVSKAFHAQD

-555 DKVDGILLAYMA
+555 DKVDAILLAYMA
-567 GQETGHAVAD
+567 GQETGHSVAD
-577 VLSGAV
+577 VLSGTV
-583 NPSGKLAQSFPHS
+583 NPSGKLAQSFPQS
-596 YASVPSAG
+596 YASVPSS
-604 TFPGED
+604 TSFPGVD
-610 TDGDGEPDDLYYNEG
+610 TDGNGTPDDLYYNEG
-625 IYVGYRYYSTFEQAV
+625 IYVGYRYYSTFDKSV

-653 SYTSPAIASNT
+653 SYTSPTIAKNT
-664 LEGGSAG
+664 LVAGAAG

-680 NTGAVA
+680 NTGNVS

-692 VYVTAPEVKLKKPL
+692 VYVSAPEVKLQKPT
-706 IELKAFAKTAQLAPG
+706 IELKAFAKTKQLAPG
-721 ASEQLSF
+721 ATEQLNF
-728 TIPASILASFDEASN
+728 TIPASILASFDDASN

-750 RYSAYISPSSDVS
+750 SYSVYISPSSDVS
-763 ASTPVSFTVSK
+763 AATPVTFNVKK
-774 EIVVSNTTPGALALP
+774 EIVVSNTTAGALALP
-789 AGVDPASVT
+789 EGVDATTVT
-798 TVTR
+798 TVTK

>member
-1 MPITTKLKAVSLGV
+1 MRITTKIKTVSLAV

-25 CNQNDSDPLV
+25 CNQNDSEPLV
-35 KNDAYYRG
+35 KDDAYYRG
-43 QAEAMV
+43 QAEALV
-49 AKLTLGEKLDL
+49 AKLTLSEKLDL
-60 LSGPGYGSANG
+60 LSGPGYGSADG

-78 VPGVAGYI
+78 VAGVAGYI

-91 RADGIDI
+91 SADGIDI

-104 DGPAGVRIN
+104 DGPAGLRISSD
-113 ANRDGDSTSY
+113 RDGDSATY

-130 GSLLASSWDVKLVKA
+130 GSLLASSWDVNLVKS
-145 VGEAMGDEV
+145 VGAAMGDEV

-215 NSETNRNQIND
+215 NSETSRNQIND

-268 RDAVTDLLR
+268 KDAVTDVLR
-277 GEWKF
+277 SEWKF

-316 EQLQQSIEHGD
+316 EQLQQSIEQ
-327 LDEAKHGDLD
+327 GDLD
-337 EAKVT
+337 EAKVS
-342 EAAIHIL
+342 EAAVHIL
-349 TQAMKSP
+349 TQMMKSP

-370 AHAKLARQAG
+370 AHATLARQAG
-380 AESMVLLRNDAAAL
+380 AESMVLLRNQAAAL
-394 PIAATSKVASFGI
+394 PIATTSKVASFGI

-424 ASTTTIAQGLAS
+424 ASTTTIAQGLAA
-436 RFPVNGALQAYYGDF
+436 RFPVSETLQAYYSDF
-451 YEANKVYHEGQFGA
+451 YENNKVYHEGQFGA

-474 PISGDLAALIANAA
+474 DVGTELASLITAA
-488 ATQQAAVISIGRQA
+488 ASEQDVAVISIGRQA

-510 GKGDYLLGDDERAL
+510 GKGDYLLGDDELAL
-524 IDAVSSAFHAQG
+524 IDAVSSAFHAQS

-550 TAQWS
+550 TAQWR
-555 DKVDGILLAYMA
+555 DKVDAVLLAYMA
-567 GQETGHAVAD
+567 GQETGNAVAD
-577 VLSGAV
+577 VLSGTV
-583 NPSGKLAQSFPHS
+583 NPSGKLAQSFPQS
-596 YASVPSAG
+596 YASVPSAT

-610 TDGDGEPDDLYYNEG
+610 TDGDGALDDLYYNEG

-653 SYTSPAIASNT
+653 GYTSPAIASNS
-664 LEGGSAG
+664 LASGAAG

-692 VYVTAPEVKLKKPL
+692 VYVSAPEVKLKKPL
-706 IELKAFAKTAQLAPG
+706 IELKAFAKTGQLAPG

-750 RYSAYISPSSDVS
+750 SYSAYISPSSDVS
-763 ASTPVSFTVSK
+763 TTTPVSFTVSK
-774 EIVVSNTTPGALALP
+774 EIVVSSTTPGALALP
-789 AGVDPASVT
+789 SGVDAATVT
-798 TVTR
+798 TVIK

>member
-1 MPITTKLKAVSLGV
+1 MRITTKIKTVSLAV

-25 CNQNDSDPLV
+25 CNQNDSEPLV
-35 KNDAYYRG
+35 KDDAYYRG
-43 QAEAMV
+43 QAEALV
-49 AKLTLGEKLDL
+49 ARLTLSEKLDL
-60 LSGPGYGSANG
+60 LSGPGYGSADG

-78 VPGVAGYI
+78 VAGVAGYI

-91 RADGIDI
+91 SADGIDI

-104 DGPAGVRIN
+104 DGPAGLRISSE
-113 ANRDGDSTSY
+113 RDGDSATY

-130 GSLLASSWDVKLVKA
+130 GSLLASSWDVNLVKS
-145 VGEAMGDEV
+145 VGAAMGDEV

-215 NSETNRNQIND
+215 NSETSRNQIND

-268 RDAVTDLLR
+268 KDAVTDVLR
-277 GEWKF
+277 SEWKF

-316 EQLQQSIEHGD
+316 EQLQQSIEQ
-327 LDEAKHGDLD
+327 GDLD
-337 EAKVT
+337 EAKVS
-342 EAAIHIL
+342 EAAVHIL
-349 TQAMKSP
+349 TQMMKSP

-370 AHAKLARQAG
+370 AHATLARQAG
-380 AESMVLLRNDAAAL
+380 AESMVLLRNQAAAL
-394 PIAATSKVASFGI
+394 PIATTSKVASFGI

-424 ASTTTIAQGLAS
+424 ASTTTIAQGLAA
-436 RFPVNGALQAYYGDF
+436 RFPVSETLQAYYSDF
-451 YEANKVYHEGQFGA
+451 YENNKVYHEGQFGA

-474 PISGDLAALIANAA
+474 DVGTELASLITAA
-488 ATQQAAVISIGRQA
+488 ASEQDVAVISIGRQA

-510 GKGDYLLGDDERAL
+510 GKGDYLLGDDELAL
-524 IDAVSSAFHAQG
+524 IDAVSSAFHAQS

-550 TAQWS
+550 TAQWR
-555 DKVDGILLAYMA
+555 DKVDAVLLAYMA
-567 GQETGHAVAD
+567 GQETGNAVAD
-577 VLSGAV
+577 VLSGTV
-583 NPSGKLAQSFPHS
+583 NPSGKLAQSFPQS
-596 YASVPSAG
+596 YASVPSAT

-610 TDGDGEPDDLYYNEG
+610 TDGDGALDDLYYNEG

-653 SYTSPAIASNT
+653 GYTSSAIASNT
-664 LEGGSAG
+664 LASGAAG

-692 VYVTAPEVKLKKPL
+692 VYVSAPEVKLKKPL
-706 IELKAFAKTAQLAPG
+706 IELKAFAKTGQLAPG

-750 RYSAYISPSSDVS
+750 SYSAYISPSSDVS
-763 ASTPVSFTVSK
+763 TTTPVSFTVSK
-774 EIVVSNTTPGALALP
+774 EIVVSSTTPGALALP
-789 AGVDPASVT
+789 SGVDAATVT
-798 TVTR
+798 TVIK

>member
-1 MPITTKLKAVSLGV
+1 MPITTKMKAVSLGV

-35 KNDAYYRG
+35 KDDAYYRG

-49 AKLTLGEKLDL
+49 AKLTLDERLSL

-78 VPGVAGYI
+78 VAGVAGYI
-86 NGVLR
+86 NGVAR
-91 RADGIDI
+91 SADGIDI

-104 DGPAGVRIN
+104 DGPAGLRIS
-113 ANRDGDSTSY
+113 ANRDGDSATY

-130 GSLLASSWDVKLVKA
+130 GSLLASSWDVNLVKS

-240 FQIAVDEAQPWAV
+240 FQIAVEEAQPWAV
-253 MTSYNKVNGTYVNER
+253 MTSYNKFNGTYVNER
-268 RDAVTDLLR
+268 KDAVTDVLR
-277 GEWKF
+277 GEWQF

-316 EQLQQSIEHGD
+316 EQLQQSIEQGD
-327 LDEAKHGDLD
+327 LN

-349 TQAMKSP
+349 TQVMKSP

-380 AESMVLLRNDAAAL
+380 AESMVLLRNEAAAL

-424 ASTTTIAQGLAS
+424 ASTTTIARGLAS
-436 RFPVNGALQAYYGDF
+436 RFPVNDTLQTYYGDF

-465 KGYYTCAEA
+465 KGYYTCDEA
-474 PISGDLAALIANAA
+474 TVSPELAALITTAA
-488 ATQQAAVISIGRQA
+488 GEQDVAVISIGRQA
-502 GEGADRSS
+502 GEGADRTDS
-510 GKGDYLLGDDERAL
+510 KGDYLLGDDETAL
-524 IDAVSSAFHAQG
+524 IDAVSTAFHAQG

-550 TAQWS
+550 TAQWGH
-555 DKVDGILLAYMA
+555 KVDAILLAYMA

-583 NPSGKLAQSFPHS
+583 NPSGKLAQSFPLS

-625 IYVGYRYYSTFEQAV
+625 IYVGYRYYSTFDKAV

-653 SYTSPAIASNT
+653 GYTSPAIASNT
-664 LEGGSAG
+664 LAKGAAG

-692 VYVTAPEVKLKKPL
+692 LYVTAPEVKLQKPT
-706 IELKAFAKTAQLAPG
+706 IELKAFAKTKQLAPG
-721 ASEQLSF
+721 ASELLSF

-750 RYSAYISPSSDVS
+750 SYSAYISPSSDVS
-763 ASTPVSFTVSK
+763 ATTPVTFTVSK
-774 EIVVSNTTPGALALP
+774 EIVVSSTTPGTLALP
-789 AGVDPASVT
+789 EGVDSATVT
-798 TVTR
+798 TVTK